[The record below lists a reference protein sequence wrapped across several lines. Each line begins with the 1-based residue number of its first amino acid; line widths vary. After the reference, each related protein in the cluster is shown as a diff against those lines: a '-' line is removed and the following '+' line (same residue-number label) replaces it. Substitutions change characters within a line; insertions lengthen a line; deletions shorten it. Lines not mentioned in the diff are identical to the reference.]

1 MNKLYR
7 PASLLMTIIFAIV
20 GLIFLIIPD
29 RVIIFFNHI
38 SAYLG
43 MRQAP
48 VIGTNFFLIL
58 AVAYMYL
65 VTLLAFSMYRNP
77 ESRAFPMLLAHAK
90 IASAVLSLAL
100 FIVHQPFLIYLTN
113 GIVDGVI
120 GLAVLYLYFIH
131 FKKRISL

>member
-20 GLIFLIIPD
+20 GLIFFFIPS
-29 RVIIFFNHI
+29 RLIIFFNQL

-43 MRQAP
+43 MKQAP

-65 VTLLAFSMYRNP
+65 VTLLAFLMYRNP

-90 IASAVLSLAL
+90 IASSMLS
-100 FIVHQPFLIYLTN
+100 FIVFVIHQSYLIYLTN
-113 GIVDGVI
+113 GIVDGLI
-120 GLAVLYLYFIH
+120 SLIVLYLYFIH
-131 FKKRISL
+131 FNKRISS